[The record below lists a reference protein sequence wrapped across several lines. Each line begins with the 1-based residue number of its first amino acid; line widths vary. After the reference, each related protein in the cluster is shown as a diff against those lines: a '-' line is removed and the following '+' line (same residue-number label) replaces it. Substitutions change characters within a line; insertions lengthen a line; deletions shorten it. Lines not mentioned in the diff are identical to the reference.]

1 MSREVEP
8 YDPYGGGGHHG
19 GHGGRGGYIRSRPVG
34 LKTVAA
40 ISAAQWIGRRVATRL
55 TPIFLLLLL
64 MIGIPLAFW
73 GDPALIICIG
83 LGLAIITYAVNRHVP
98 GSEAMARQWALRTTA
113 LPIVGT
119 GWVMLWWSKHHLGVP
134 FGKDVINEPMLLAYW
149 LFGCCAWAWLYVA
162 KFVGGKVAWERA
174 QRDFAP
180 VARRVGLAG
189 AAIVRTTQTAV
200 GTRKTID
207 VRGTGKTASTLAK
220 NGELAEQLA
229 AAAGMAPGKVRVA
242 PSATHAGHI
251 EISEWLSNPW
261 AKGIPHPLAP
271 DFGLKRVDP
280 IGPFVIGRDPETERD
295 LTIEIVNSDGGV
307 HWVLIAGTRGGKTN
321 LINNIV
327 EHLTRARDGANRP
340 LVRITMI
347 DILKGMKDAANWAPA
362 VHRVYGGPKAVHG
375 ALSALQ
381 RAVDLIAERAE
392 LNGRRGRS
400 KHVPTAEEPIELI
413 IVDEASFLM
422 TKRTP
427 EGRRAIE
434 LVNGILKAGASEM
447 VILIIASQRAVLEH
461 LGSGDVK
468 ANAFGIAVLPVRRA
482 IEQTNIIPDWRDR
495 GMPDMSKFGDGA
507 KGTVLITLNDEWSA
521 GRTFELHDVMTIRKI
536 STSRC
541 LPGNEGMIVG
551 AAPVAAGA
559 VSVSAPAA
567 PVAVDPLLSEPP
579 ADGVDGPDVPDDLG
593 FDDEVDEALPPAAE
607 GDIVPRLGDRPA
619 TRTAP
624 AAPVARPDPRTDA
637 PGRPD
642 ADAVARTRAD
652 GVHLSGPDAEDDEAA
667 DRAVQADVANV
678 RPLRPDAPAST
689 RTDDEDDEAAIERM
703 MREAAEAGELDD
715 EVLPDTEAGRTDGM
729 DSLDEMSV
737 KIDRALDV
745 TAWAA
750 ARERGRTPA
759 ERAEL
764 VGAWRDRTWQL
775 DQGERLPDA
784 VNACLSA
791 LASARGEAGF
801 TRAEAQDA
809 LASVEATDGRSSVA
823 AYLRVLANQGHLER
837 LRGAG
842 PNGADVYR
850 LGERHRK
857 VRRRA

>member
-1 MSREVEP
+1 MSGQIEP
-8 YDPYGGGGHHG
+8 YDPYGGGGA
-19 GHGGRGGYIRSRPVG
+19 HGGRGRYIRSRPVG

-40 ISAAQWIGRRVATRL
+40 ITAAQWIGRRVATRL

-83 LGLAIITYAVNRHVP
+83 LGLSIITYAVNRHVP

-113 LPIVGT
+113 LPVVGT
-119 GWVMLWWSKHHLGVP
+119 AWVMLWHEMHTHDM
-134 FGKDVINEPMLLAYW
+134 DVINEPMLLAYW
-149 LFGCCAWAWLYVA
+149 LFGCLAWAWLYIA
-162 KFVGGKVAWERA
+162 KFVGAKVAWERA
-174 QRDFAP
+174 QRDFGP

-189 AAIVRTTQTAV
+189 AAIVKTTQTAV

-207 VRGTGKTASTLAK
+207 VRGTGKTASALAK
-220 NGELAEQLA
+220 SGELAEQLA

-251 EISEWLSNPW
+251 EISEWLTNPW
-261 AKGIPHPLAP
+261 SKGVPHPLAP
-271 DFGLKRVDP
+271 DFAMKRVDP
-280 IGPFVIGRDPETERD
+280 IGPFVIGRDPETEKD
-295 LTIEIVNSDGGV
+295 LTIEIVNGDGGV
-307 HWVLIAGTRGGKTN
+307 HWVFIAGTRGGKTN

-327 EHLTRARDGANRP
+327 EHLTRARDAAGRP

-400 KHVPTAEEPIELI
+400 KHIPTAEEPIELI
-413 IVDEASFLM
+413 IIDEASFLM
-422 TKRTP
+422 TKRNP

-434 LVNGILKAGASEM
+434 LVNGILKAGASEL
-447 VILIIASQRAVLEH
+447 VIVIIASQRAVLEH

-507 KGTVLITLNDEWSA
+507 KGTVLVTLNDEWSA

-536 STSRC
+536 STSRV
-541 LPGNEGMIVG
+541 LPGNEGMITS
-551 AAPVAAGA
+551 GA
-559 VSVSAPAA
+559 VEAGSASAPAGPDA
-567 PVAVDPLLSEPP
+567 RTDADALLREPP
-579 ADGVDGPDVPDDLG
+579 ADGVDGPDAPDDLD
-593 FDDEVDEALPPAAE
+593 FEADADEVLPPAAE
-607 GDIVPRLGDRPA
+607 GDIVPRLGDR
-619 TRTAP
+619 TASRP
-624 AAPVARPDPRTDA
+624 AASGPVARPDPRD
-637 PGRPD
+637 
-642 ADAVARTRAD
+642 VESVRAD
-652 GVHLSGPDAEDDEAA
+652 GVHLSGSDAEDDEAA
-667 DRAVQADVANV
+667 DAAVQANVANV
-678 RPLRPDAPAST
+678 RPLRPAA
-689 RTDDEDDEAAIERM
+689 DEDDEAAIERM
-703 MREAAEAGELDD
+703 MREAAEAGEIDD

-729 DSLDEMSV
+729 DSLDKMSV
-737 KIDRALDV
+737 QIDRALDV

-750 ARERGRTPA
+750 ARERGRTPG

-764 VGAWRDRTWQL
+764 VDAWRERTWQL

-791 LASARGEAGF
+791 LAKARGDAGF
-801 TRAEAQDA
+801 TRSDAQVA

-823 AYLRVLANQGHLER
+823 GYLRVLANQGHLER
-837 LRGAG
+837 IRGAG

-850 LGERHRK
+850 LGQRHRK
-857 VRRRA
+857 RA